1 MELSERRPGP
11 RLPCVHPFEGVQL
24 CGTCRRSPKD
34 LGLRRCS
41 RLVARSPA
49 MRSLLERAA
58 PLCDT
63 DASVVLQGETGT
75 GKEVIARALHANGR
89 RRAGP
94 FVAVNV
100 ATLPAELLESELFGH
115 VRGAFTG
122 AVSTKKG
129 LFEDASGGTLFL
141 DEIAELPLPL
151 QAKLL
156 RVLQERELRR
166 LGDARP
172 IAVDVRVISA
182 THRDLRGQVERGLF
196 REDLFYRLKVFALHL
211 PPLRERPEDVL
222 PLAEMFASR
231 FAPSGARFAPEVL
244 ELLRRY
250 PWPGNVRELGNAV
263 EHAVVLARGGDI
275 QLAHLPEELL
285 AEPRSAPSTRPG
297 SEPQA
302 TLRSLAEVERA
313 HVLAVLD
320 ACAGNQAEA
329 ARVLGIGRNTLW
341 RKLRE
346 YAAIA

>member
-1 MELSERRPGP
+1 
-11 RLPCVHPFEGVQL
+11 
-24 CGTCRRSPKD
+24 
-34 LGLRRCS
+34 
-41 RLVARSPA
+41 

-89 RRAGP
+89 RRGGP

-166 LGDARP
+166 VGDARP
-172 IAVDVRVISA
+172 ITVDVRVLSA
-182 THRDLRGQVERGLF
+182 SHRDLRAQVERGLF
-196 REDLFYRLKVFALHL
+196 REDLFYRLKVFVLHL

-222 PLAEMFASR
+222 PLAEMFA
-231 FAPSGARFAPEVL
+231 ARFAPGGARFSRAAL
-244 ELLRRY
+244 DRLQRY

-263 EHAVVLARGGDI
+263 EHALVLARGGEVEV
-275 QLAHLPEELL
+275 AHLPEEVIG
-285 AEPRSAPSTRPG
+285 APTSMRRS
-297 SEPQA
+297 QA
-302 TLRSLAEVERA
+302 SKVELRSLADVERA

-320 ACAGNQAEA
+320 ACQGNQAEA
-329 ARVLGIGRNTLW
+329 ARVLGIARNTLW
-341 RKLRE
+341 RKLRD
-346 YAAIA
+346 YAALA